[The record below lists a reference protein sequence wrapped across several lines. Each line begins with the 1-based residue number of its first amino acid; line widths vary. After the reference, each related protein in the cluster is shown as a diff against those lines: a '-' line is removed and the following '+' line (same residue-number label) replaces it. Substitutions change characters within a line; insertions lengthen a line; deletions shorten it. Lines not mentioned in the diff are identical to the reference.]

1 MAPGTYDLSQ
11 PFGCVPQLFGYY
23 PVVPGCPAEAPAV
36 HDGLDFAAP
45 EGTPIYAAAA
55 GWVTAAG
62 LDRASG
68 IANTLIV
75 VQHDGA
81 NEGYAT
87 EYIHWIATYVE
98 AGDYVQTGEAIAE
111 VGSVGYSTG
120 PHLHF
125 SVVEFAT
132 NERIDPVRWLPA
144 TSQSGAY
151 VGPLPGRDPVSFTRQ
166 NVPVPDYADPAPPP
180 VPSAQPVP
188 AAAPA
193 AVDQAP
199 ATTPAPVAD
208 NERGLVEPAP
218 VAPTPVPTAHV
229 DRADEAGPSRNGRD
243 DDNRDRRQRDEEPA
257 PASEEPA
264 PAAAAPP
271 PFVPNVPLN
280 PMVTT
285 PVPAA
290 DGEDDGGRKRKDK
303 RDRE

>member
-11 PFGCVPQLFGYY
+11 PFGCVPRLLGYY

-62 LDRASG
+62 PDRASG
-68 IANTLIV
+68 IANTRIV

-98 AGDYVQTGEAIAE
+98 TGDYVQAGEAIAE

-125 SVVEFAT
+125 TVVEFAT

-151 VGPLPGRDPVSFTRQ
+151 LGRLPGRDLVSFTRE

-188 AAAPA
+188 AAPA

-199 ATTPAPVAD
+199 ATTPSAAD
-208 NERGLVEPAP
+208 NEPAAVEPTAA
-218 VAPTPVPTAHV
+218 APTPVPTAHV
-229 DRADEAGPSRNGRD
+229 DRADAAGPSRNGRD
-243 DDNRDRRQRDEEPA
+243 DDKRDRRQRDEEPA
-257 PASEEPA
+257 STAEQPV

-271 PFVPNVPLN
+271 PLVPDVPLN

-290 DGEDDGGRKRKDK
+290 DGEDARKRKNK
-303 RDRE
+303 HDR